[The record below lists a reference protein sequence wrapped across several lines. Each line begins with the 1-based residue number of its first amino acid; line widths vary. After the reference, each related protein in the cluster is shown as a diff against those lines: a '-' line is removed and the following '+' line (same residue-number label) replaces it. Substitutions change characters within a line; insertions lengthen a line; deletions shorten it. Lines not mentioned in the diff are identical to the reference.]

1 MDRFGREIEISARL
15 RHPNILPLYD
25 SGEAG
30 GLFYYVMY
38 VMPFVEGESL
48 REVLNREKQLSV
60 EDALKIAQEVAEA
73 LALAHSHGERANRS
87 DNGSR

>member
-30 GLFYYVMY
+30 GLFYY